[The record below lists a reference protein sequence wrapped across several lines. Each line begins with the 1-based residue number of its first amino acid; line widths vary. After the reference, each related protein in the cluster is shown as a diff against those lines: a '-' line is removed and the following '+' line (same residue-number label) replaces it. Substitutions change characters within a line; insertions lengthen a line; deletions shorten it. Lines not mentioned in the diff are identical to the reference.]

1 MMEIWRFRRLRRALS
16 AARVR
21 RWTKRR
27 LTHGPTLQQ
36 LTDPV
41 ELSPRLV
48 SRCSRADGG
57 R

>member
-1 MMEIWRFRRLRRALS
+1 MMEIWRFRRLRRAPS

-27 LTHGPTLQQ
+27 LAHGPALRQ
-36 LTDPV
+36 LADLV
-41 ELSPRLV
+41 ELSSRLV
-48 SRCSRADGG
+48 SRCSRTDGG